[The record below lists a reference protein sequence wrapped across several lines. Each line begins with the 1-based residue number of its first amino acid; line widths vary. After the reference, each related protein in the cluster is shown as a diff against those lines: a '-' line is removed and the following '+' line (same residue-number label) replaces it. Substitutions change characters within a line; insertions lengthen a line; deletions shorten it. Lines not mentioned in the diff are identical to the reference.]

1 MMRILSKA
9 DVFNSIERA
18 RSLTEEQASTFLS
31 KFCQDQPAIG
41 QMLLAGFPMA
51 IESQSKQMCQV
62 FMDTCFDIIYVYTR
76 VLGELPANVVTSQ
89 WLHQKMTAMEG
100 DIKAQTQVNENGQ
113 VDLKNQAQIEL
124 LEYIGLVIHDTAG
137 KSNAQ
142 QVAGGITYNLLFMV
156 TRLLDSIY
164 DELMPDT
171 VH

>member
-1 MMRILSKA
+1 
-9 DVFNSIERA
+9 
-18 RSLTEEQASTFLS
+18 
-31 KFCQDQPAIG
+31 
-41 QMLLAGFPMA
+41 
-51 IESQSKQMCQV
+51 
-62 FMDTCFDIIYVYTR
+62 
-76 VLGELPANVVTSQ
+76 
-89 WLHQKMTAMEG
+89 MTAMEG

-124 LEYIGLVIHDTAG
+124 LEYIGLVIHDAAG